1 VKGEFSFTAH
11 VHLLEKPVRKIL
23 WTILGCWFCGLLA
36 AAAAETFPLADGTTV
51 SGDIVSSTENGIIF
65 RTDGDKYSD
74 RLPWIKFSQAGL
86 QQLAQNPKIEPLV
99 EPFIEVP
106 PPRPQKTDVKIG
118 DVPRLERPA
127 SASLF
132 GALFSSSVGLVV
144 LLLIY
149 AANLFAG
156 YEIALFRAKPVALV
170 MGVAAVLP
178 ILGPIIFLS
187 MVPPR
192 VKAAPVAETPLETG
206 APAAASE
213 PHRYAMPGSPPPGE
227 IHIVASSWQASPDA
241 GPERPQPQIFQ
252 RGMFMFNRRFFE
264 TKFSGFFNV
273 VRTGADKEKVLL
285 VKTLREQLVV
295 ERISRI
301 AANDAHFE
309 VVRGGVRQEIMVPFA
324 EIQEIQVQPKEA

>member
-1 VKGEFSFTAH
+1 VH
-11 VHLLEKPVRKIL
+11 VHLLESRVRKIL
-23 WTILGCWFCGLLA
+23 WTILGCWLGGLLA
-36 AAAAETFPLADGTTV
+36 AAAAVSFPLADGTTV
-51 SGDIVSSTENGIIF
+51 SGDIVSYTENGIIF
-65 RTDGDKYSD
+65 RTGEDKYSD

-106 PPRPQKTDVKIG
+106 PPPPRPQKTDIKIG

-149 AANLFAG
+149 GANLFAG

-187 MVPPR
+187 MIPPR
-192 VKAAPVAETPLETG
+192 VEAAPTEGTSAETPVV
-206 APAAASE
+206 ASE
-213 PHRYAMPGSPPPGE
+213 PHRYAVPGSPPPDE

-241 GPERPQPQIFQ
+241 AQERPQPQIFQ

-264 TKFSGFFNV
+264 TKFSGFFSI

-309 VVRGGVRQEIMVPFA
+309 VMRGGVRQEIMVPFA